1 MKAQVGDKMVVQEHH
16 VGEHKREGEIIEVHG
31 PDGTPPYIV
40 KWSDTGHEGLMY
52 PGPDARI
59 EHFHRRHATARS
71 REHEVGA

>member
-31 PDGTPPYIV
+31 PDGTPPYMV
-40 KWSDTGHEGLMY
+40 RWSDTGHEGLMF

-59 EHFHRRHATARS
+59 EHLDRRHATAPS
-71 REHEVGA
+71 KKHEVGA